1 MRIRRVRE
9 AAAEASAAGLTESPY
24 SMKWCSVSQI
34 SSKPSSS
41 VHSIWSSSPRMR
53 SAWRCPG
60 VAWKK

>member
-9 AAAEASAAGLTESPY
+9 AAADASAAGSTESPH

-41 VHSIWSSSPRMR
+41 VHSI
-53 SAWRCPG
+53 
-60 VAWKK
+60 